1 MVEVVV
7 AAAIMIFLVFG
18 VVSTYFFYL
27 RISLSNPLRI
37 KAALMSEEGIE
48 VLKFLRDE
56 QWSSVGSLSPSTDY
70 YLQFDG
76 ADWNITTTPQFTDP
90 RFERKF
96 TVENVNRDANGNIVL
111 SGGTLDNGTKKIVMT
126 VSWRTQE
133 GTTTKDLSA
142 YLTNIFND

>member
-1 MVEVVV
+1 M

-48 VLKFLRDE
+48 ALKFLRDE
-56 QWSSVGSLSPSTDY
+56 QWSNISNLSLSTDY

-76 ADWNITTTPQFTDP
+76 ADWNITPTPQFTDP

-96 TVENVNRDANGNIVL
+96 AVENVNRDTNGNIVP
-111 SGGTLDNGTKKIVMT
+111 SGGTLDGGTKKIIMT

-133 GTTTKDLSA
+133 GTTTKNLSA